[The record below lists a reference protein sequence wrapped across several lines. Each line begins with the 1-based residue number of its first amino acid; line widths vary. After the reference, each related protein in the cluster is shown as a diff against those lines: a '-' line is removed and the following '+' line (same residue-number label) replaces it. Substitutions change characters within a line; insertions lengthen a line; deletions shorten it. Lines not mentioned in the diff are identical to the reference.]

1 MKTTAAL
8 LFALPIL
15 SLCLPATAHPGH
27 AAEPVETGLAV
38 SWIGV
43 APKLA
48 GPINPASVPDFWKKA
63 FVSKIRI
70 QGQPGFLLH
79 P

>member
-1 MKTTAAL
+1 MKTPAAL
-8 LFALPIL
+8 LIALPIL
-15 SLCLPATAHPGH
+15 ALSLPATAHPGH

-43 APKLA
+43 APKTT
-48 GPINPASVPDFWKKA
+48 GSINPASVPDFWKRA

-70 QGQPGFLLH
+70 VGQPGLSLH

>member
-1 MKTTAAL
+1 MKIPTALMIAV
-8 LFALPIL
+8 PIL
-15 SLCLPATAHPGH
+15 YFCLPAAAHPGH
-27 AAEPVETGLAV
+27 AAEPAAPGFTV

-43 APKLA
+43 APRA
-48 GPINPASVPDFWKKA
+48 GGPIDPASVPDFWKKA

-70 QGQPGFLLH
+70 AGQPAFSLR